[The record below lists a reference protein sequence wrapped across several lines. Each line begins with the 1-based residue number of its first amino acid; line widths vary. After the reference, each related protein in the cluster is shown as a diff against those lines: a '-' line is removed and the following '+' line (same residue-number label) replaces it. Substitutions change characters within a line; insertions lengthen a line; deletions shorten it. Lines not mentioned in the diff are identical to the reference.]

1 MKKILVIEDTLEY
14 RIVVKHILS
23 KKQFTVFEAAD
34 GTTGLDIARRE
45 LPDLLVCDIGL
56 PDMTGFDV
64 LDTLLKDASTAGIKT
79 IFLTALEDEESMK
92 RAMRL
97 GATNFLSK
105 PVTAP
110 ELLEAVEHVF
120 SLDRPEEV
128 TL

>member
-34 GTTGLDIARRE
+34 GASGLELARQQV
-45 LPDLLVCDIGL
+45 PDLIVCDVGL
-56 PDMTGFDV
+56 PDMTGFDI
-64 LDTLLKDASTAGIKT
+64 LETLLKEPDLVHIKF
-79 IFLTALEDEESMK
+79 IYLTALEDEESMK

-120 SLDRPEEV
+120 SSERPEAV
-128 TL
+128 

>member
-23 KKQFTVFEAAD
+23 KKQYQVFEAEN
-34 GTTGLDIARRE
+34 GTTGLEIARRE
-45 LPDLLVCDIGL
+45 VPDLIVCDVGL
-56 PDMTGFDV
+56 PDMTGFDI
-64 LDTLLKDASTAGIKT
+64 LEALLREPATAHIKT
-79 IFLTALEDEESMK
+79 IYLTALEDEDSMK

-120 SLDRPEEV
+120 SLERPEEV
-128 TL
+128 RG

>member
-1 MKKILVIEDTLEY
+1 MKKILVIEDTPEY

-23 KKQFTVFEAAD
+23 KKQFQVSEAENGTD
-34 GTTGLDIARRE
+34 GIAIALRE
-45 LPDLLVCDIGL
+45 LPELIVCDIGL
-56 PDMTGFDV
+56 PDMTGFEI
-64 LDTLLKDASTAGIKT
+64 LERLLKEPSMVNTKF

-110 ELLEAVEHVF
+110 ELLEAVDHVF
-120 SLDRPEEV
+120 STEKPDL
-128 TL
+128 TA

>member
-1 MKKILVIEDTLEY
+1 MKKILVIEDTPEY

-23 KKQFTVFEAAD
+23 KKQFQVSEAENGTD
-34 GTTGLDIARRE
+34 GIAIALRE
-45 LPDLLVCDIGL
+45 LPELIVCDIGL
-56 PDMTGFDV
+56 PDMTGFEI
-64 LDTLLKDASTAGIKT
+64 LERLLTEPTMANTKF

-110 ELLEAVEHVF
+110 ELLEAVDHVF
-120 SLDRPEEV
+120 STERPDL
-128 TL
+128 TA